1 MAMTNCWECDKEISD
16 TATEC
21 PKCGAGQK
29 GFWHALKLVAIAVI
43 AISPFVL
50 LVGYI
55 LDLLIN
61 GTS

>member
-1 MAMTNCWECDKEISD
+1 MSLEECHECGHEISD
-16 TATEC
+16 SATEC

-29 GFWHALKLVAIAVI
+29 AFWYALKLVAIAVI
-43 AISPFVL
+43 EISPFVL

-55 LDLLIN
+55 LYLLIN